1 MTQENNGEKTAKSSR
16 NVEIISP
23 APAARSYKARLFEMI
38 FHKKDELLKL
48 YNAVNGTDYQDPELL
63 EINTLE
69 NAVYMSMKNDISFII
84 DFQLYLYEHQST
96 YSPNLPLRYLLYVS
110 DLYSGMVQGKNL
122 YGTKKV
128 GLPTPHFLIF
138 YNGVK
143 ERPDREI
150 LKLSDLFQIE
160 EEEYSLE
167 LTAVMLNINPGH
179 NRELLD
185 SCRRLKDY
193 SEYTNR
199 VRRYAGSGSLEQAVE
214 RAITECIQEGI
225 LADFLEKYRA
235 EVKSVSI
242 YEYNEERTGRRK
254 RGRTKRRTGRG
265 KRGRTKRRQRR
276 GDPDGRQSGKKADE
290 PSASGAEKGRA
301 HGRNRSCRRPG
312 LSGEALS
319 GVWTVGKG

>member
-23 APAARSYKARLFEMI
+23 APAVRSYKDR
-38 FHKKDELLKL
+38 
-48 YNAVNGTDYQDPELL
+48 
-63 EINTLE
+63 
-69 NAVYMSMKNDISFII
+69 
-84 DFQLYLYEHQST
+84 
-96 YSPNLPLRYLLYVS
+96 LYVS

-242 YEYNEERTGRRK
+242 YEYNEERHMMQVKEEGREEGRK
-254 RGRTKRRTGRG
+254 EGREEGIRMG
-265 KRGRTKRRQRR
+265 
-276 GDPDGRQSGKKADE
+276 
-290 PSASGAEKGRA
+290 GRA
-301 HGRNRSCRRPG
+301 ERERMSRLLLALKEAGRMGEIEDASDPAYLEKLYREFG
-312 LSGEALS
+312 LLGKDEELS
-319 GVWTVGKG
+319 EE

>member
-16 NVEIISP
+16 NGEIISP
-23 APAARSYKARLFEMI
+23 APAVRSYKDR
-38 FHKKDELLKL
+38 
-48 YNAVNGTDYQDPELL
+48 
-63 EINTLE
+63 
-69 NAVYMSMKNDISFII
+69 
-84 DFQLYLYEHQST
+84 
-96 YSPNLPLRYLLYVS
+96 LYVS

-242 YEYNEERTGRRK
+242 YEYNEERHMMQVKEEGREE
-254 RGRTKRRTGRG
+254 GREEGIRMG
-265 KRGRTKRRQRR
+265 
-276 GDPDGRQSGKKADE
+276 
-290 PSASGAEKGRA
+290 GRA
-301 HGRNRSCRRPG
+301 ERERMSRLLLALKEAGRMGEIEAASDPAYLEKLYREFG
-312 LSGEALS
+312 LLGKDEELS
-319 GVWTVGKG
+319 EE

>member
-110 DLYSGMVQGKNL
+110 DLYSGMV
-122 YGTKKV
+122 KKV

-167 LTAVMLNINPGH
+167 LTAVTLNINPGH
-179 NRELLD
+179 NRELLN

-193 SEYTNR
+193 S
-199 VRRYAGSGSLEQAVE
+199 
-214 RAITECIQEGI
+214 
-225 LADFLEKYRA
+225 
-235 EVKSVSI
+235 
-242 YEYNEERTGRRK
+242 
-254 RGRTKRRTGRG
+254 
-265 KRGRTKRRQRR
+265 
-276 GDPDGRQSGKKADE
+276 
-290 PSASGAEKGRA
+290 
-301 HGRNRSCRRPG
+301 
-312 LSGEALS
+312 
-319 GVWTVGKG
+319 

>member
-16 NVEIISP
+16 NGEIISP
-23 APAARSYKARLFEMI
+23 APAVRSYKDR
-38 FHKKDELLKL
+38 
-48 YNAVNGTDYQDPELL
+48 
-63 EINTLE
+63 
-69 NAVYMSMKNDISFII
+69 
-84 DFQLYLYEHQST
+84 
-96 YSPNLPLRYLLYVS
+96 LYVS

-242 YEYNEERTGRRK
+242 YEYNEERHMMQVKEEGRKKEERKDEKKDGKREERKDEKKAEK
-254 RGRTKRRTGRG
+254 RG
-265 KRGRTKRRQRR
+265 
-276 GDPDGRQSGKKADE
+276 SGWAAERKE
-290 PSASGAEKGRA
+290 SG
-301 HGRNRSCRRPG
+301 
-312 LSGEALS
+312 
-319 GVWTVGKG
+319 